1 MISLK
6 KFKKSLAFALFFILL
21 ISSSCAGNV
30 FELKEDGSTGN
41 LIDEENELYY
51 IFCRGYLRAA
61 GINSEPY
68 AKVGSGRQRF
78 FLHEIPG
85 LEPSKWLS
93 ENIETEG
100 VPFVFRE
107 KSVEEPTLADFE
119 AEIIHITIT
128 GAITLQVGSTRNQ
141 NEITAIVN
149 DFLYGAE
156 VPAPDFID
164 PDLMFTLNF
173 ASQKYSGLYYILE
186 YRVDHLGNN
195 YLYCRWSNNLEGR
208 WVLCSV
214 DLLR

>member
-6 KFKKSLAFALFFILL
+6 KFIVFALILIL
-21 ISSSCAGNV
+21 PALSSCSGSV
-30 FELKEDGSTGN
+30 PELKEDGSTGN
-41 LIDEENELYY
+41 LIDEENGLYY

-61 GINSEPY
+61 EINSEPY
-68 AKVGSGRQRF
+68 ARVGSGRQRF

-85 LEPSKWLS
+85 LDPSEWLS

-107 KSVEEPTLADFE
+107 RSVEEPTLAGFE
-119 AEIIHITIT
+119 TEIIYITIT
-128 GAITLQVGSTRNQ
+128 GAITLQVGSTRNKD
-141 NEITAIVN
+141 EINAIVN
-149 DFLYGAE
+149 DFLYGDE
-156 VPAPDFID
+156 VPPPDFID
-164 PDLMFTLNF
+164 PDLMLTLNF